1 MSIWDQLLNLLFP
14 PKCPFCR
21 RILDAPGVCGVCW
34 KELPWTEEYEA
45 VRQGADGL
53 RCAAPLWYEGKV
65 REAIL
70 RLKFHGAAATAETLG
85 TLIAQC
91 AAEHLSGEFDLVTWV
106 PISRRRRRKR
116 GYDQAELLAR
126 AACRVWGVKP
136 VALLRKTMNNP
147 AQSGLKEDAARRANV
162 LGVYELRP
170 GAEVSGRRVLL
181 VDDVCTTGATLAEC
195 VRVLREAGADAVV
208 CAAVAHA
215 RRENGPPGK
224 NGSFSPEN

>member
-1 MSIWDQLLNLLFP
+1 MSVWEQLLNLLFP

-21 RILDAPGVCGVCW
+21 RILDSPGVCDTCR
-34 KELPWTEEYEA
+34 KELPWTEEHEA
-45 VRQGADGL
+45 VREGTASL

-70 RLKFHGAAATAETLG
+70 RLKFYGAAATAETLG
-85 TLIAQC
+85 ALMAQC

-106 PISRRRRRKR
+106 PVSRKRRWKR

-126 AACRVWGVKP
+126 AVCRAWGVKP

-162 LGVYELRP
+162 LGVYEMRP

-181 VDDVCTTGATLAEC
+181 IDDVCTTGATLTEC
-195 VRVLREAGADAVV
+195 SKVLREAGADAVV
-208 CAAVAHA
+208 CVCVAHA
-215 RRENGPPGK
+215 RRERDRR
-224 NGSFSPEN
+224 

>member
-1 MSIWDQLLNLLFP
+1 MSVWEQILNLLFL

-21 RILDAPGVCGVCW
+21 RILDSPGVCDTCR
-34 KELPWTEEYEA
+34 KELPWTEEHEA
-45 VRQGADGL
+45 VREGTDSL

-70 RLKFHGAAATAETLG
+70 RLKFYGAAATAETLG
-85 TLIAQC
+85 ALMAQC

-106 PISRRRRRKR
+106 PVSRKRRWKR

-126 AACRVWGVKP
+126 AVCRVWGVKP

-162 LGVYELRP
+162 LGVYEMRP

-181 VDDVCTTGATLAEC
+181 IDDVCTTGATLTEC
-195 VRVLREAGADAVV
+195 SKVLREAGADAVV
-208 CAAVAHA
+208 CACVAHA
-215 RRENGPPGK
+215 RRERDRR
-224 NGSFSPEN
+224 

>member
-1 MSIWDQLLNLLFP
+1 MSVWEQLLNLLFP

-21 RILDAPGVCGVCW
+21 RILDSPGVCDTCR
-34 KELPWTEEYEA
+34 KELPWTEEHEA
-45 VRQGADGL
+45 VREGTDSL

-70 RLKFHGAAATAETLG
+70 RLKFYGAAATAETLG
-85 TLIAQC
+85 ALMAQC

-106 PISRRRRRKR
+106 PVSRKRRWKR

-126 AACRVWGVKP
+126 AVCRAWGVKP

-162 LGVYELRP
+162 LGVYEMRP

-181 VDDVCTTGATLAEC
+181 IDDVCTTGATLTEC
-195 VRVLREAGADAVV
+195 SKALREAGADAVV
-208 CAAVAHA
+208 CACVAHA
-215 RRENGPPGK
+215 RRERDRR
-224 NGSFSPEN
+224 

>member
-1 MSIWDQLLNLLFP
+1 MSVWEQLLNLLFP

-21 RILDAPGVCGVCW
+21 RILDSPGVCDTCR
-34 KELPWTEEYEA
+34 KELPWTEEHAA
-45 VRQGADGL
+45 VREGPDGL

-70 RLKFHGAAATAETLG
+70 RLKFYGAAATAETLG
-85 TLIAQC
+85 ALMAQC

-106 PISRRRRRKR
+106 PVSRKRRWKR

-126 AACRVWGVKP
+126 AVCRAWGVKP

-162 LGVYELRP
+162 LGVYEMRP

-181 VDDVCTTGATLAEC
+181 IDYVCTTGATLTEC
-195 VRVLREAGADAVV
+195 SKVLREAGADAVV
-208 CAAVAHA
+208 CACVAHA
-215 RRENGPPGK
+215 RRERDRR
-224 NGSFSPEN
+224 

>member
-1 MSIWDQLLNLLFP
+1 MSIWEQLLNLLFP

-21 RILDAPGVCGVCW
+21 RILVSPGVCDTCR
-34 KELPWTEEYEA
+34 KELPWTEEHEA
-45 VRQGADGL
+45 VREGTDSL

-70 RLKFHGAAATAETLG
+70 RLKFYGAAATAETLG
-85 TLIAQC
+85 ALMAQC

-106 PISRRRRRKR
+106 PVSRKRRWKR

-126 AACRVWGVKP
+126 AVCRVWGVKP

-162 LGVYELRP
+162 LGVYEMRP

-181 VDDVCTTGATLAEC
+181 IDDVCTTGATLTEC
-195 VRVLREAGADAVV
+195 SKVLREAGADAVV
-208 CAAVAHA
+208 CACVAHA
-215 RRENGPPGK
+215 RRERDRR
-224 NGSFSPEN
+224 

>member
-1 MSIWDQLLNLLFP
+1 MSIWEQLLNLLFP

-21 RILDAPGVCGVCW
+21 RILDSPGVCDTCR
-34 KELPWTEEYEA
+34 KELPWTEEHEA
-45 VRQGADGL
+45 VREGTDSL

-70 RLKFHGAAATAETLG
+70 RLKFYAAAATAETLG
-85 TLIAQC
+85 ALMAQC
-91 AAEHLSGEFDLVTWV
+91 AAEHLSGEFDLITWV
-106 PISRRRRRKR
+106 PVSRKRRWKR

-126 AACRVWGVKP
+126 AVCRAWGVKP

-162 LGVYELRP
+162 LGVYEMRP

-181 VDDVCTTGATLAEC
+181 IDDVCTTGATLTEC
-195 VRVLREAGADAVV
+195 SKVLREAGADAVV
-208 CAAVAHA
+208 CACVAHA
-215 RRENGPPGK
+215 RRERDRR
-224 NGSFSPEN
+224 

>member
-1 MSIWDQLLNLLFP
+1 MSTWEQLLNLLFP

-21 RILDAPGVCGVCW
+21 RILDSPGVCDTCR
-34 KELPWTEEYEA
+34 KELPWTEEHEA
-45 VRQGADGL
+45 VREGTDSL

-70 RLKFHGAAATAETLG
+70 RLKFYGAAATAETLG
-85 TLIAQC
+85 ALMAQC

-106 PISRRRRRKR
+106 PVSRKRRWKR

-126 AACRVWGVKP
+126 AVCRAWGVKP

-162 LGVYELRP
+162 LGVYEMRP

-181 VDDVCTTGATLAEC
+181 IDDVCTTGATLTEC
-195 VRVLREAGADAVV
+195 SKVLREAGADAVV
-208 CAAVAHA
+208 CACVAHA
-215 RRENGPPGK
+215 RRERDRR
-224 NGSFSPEN
+224 

>member
-1 MSIWDQLLNLLFP
+1 MSVWEQLLNLLFP

-21 RILDAPGVCGVCW
+21 RILDSPGVCDTCR
-34 KELPWTEEYEA
+34 KELPWTEEHEA
-45 VRQGADGL
+45 VREGTDSL

-70 RLKFHGAAATAETLG
+70 RLKFKGAAPSAEDLG
-85 TLIAQC
+85 RLIAQC

-106 PISRRRRRKR
+106 PVSRKRRWKR

-126 AACRVWGVKP
+126 AVCRAWGVKP

-162 LGVYELRP
+162 LGVYEMRP

-181 VDDVCTTGATLAEC
+181 IDDVCTTGATLTEC
-195 VRVLREAGADAVV
+195 SKVLREAGADAVV
-208 CAAVAHA
+208 CACVAHA
-215 RRENGPPGK
+215 RRERDRR
-224 NGSFSPEN
+224 

>member
-1 MSIWDQLLNLLFP
+1 MSVWEQFLNLLFP

-21 RILDAPGVCGVCW
+21 RILDSPGVCDTCR
-34 KELPWTEEYEA
+34 KELPWTEEHEA
-45 VRQGADGL
+45 VREGTDSL

-70 RLKFHGAAATAETLG
+70 RLKFYGAAATAETLG
-85 TLIAQC
+85 ALIAQC

-106 PISRRRRRKR
+106 PVSRKRRWKR

-126 AACRVWGVKP
+126 AVCRVWGVKP

-162 LGVYELRP
+162 LGVYEMRP

-181 VDDVCTTGATLAEC
+181 IDDVCTTGATLTEC
-195 VRVLREAGADAVV
+195 SKVLREAGADAVV
-208 CAAVAHA
+208 CACVAHA
-215 RRENGPPGK
+215 RRERDRR
-224 NGSFSPEN
+224 

>member
-1 MSIWDQLLNLLFP
+1 MSIWEQLLNLLFP

-21 RILDAPGVCGVCW
+21 RILDSPGVCDTCR
-34 KELPWTEEYEA
+34 KELPWTEEHEA
-45 VRQGADGL
+45 VREGTDSL

-70 RLKFHGAAATAETLG
+70 RLKFYAAAATAETLG
-85 TLIAQC
+85 ALMAQC

-106 PISRRRRRKR
+106 PVSRKRRWKR

-126 AACRVWGVKP
+126 AVCRAWGVKP

-162 LGVYELRP
+162 LGVYEMRP

-181 VDDVCTTGATLAEC
+181 IDDVCTTGATLTEC
-195 VRVLREAGADAVV
+195 SKVLREAGADAVV
-208 CAAVAHA
+208 CACVAHA
-215 RRENGPPGK
+215 RRERDRR
-224 NGSFSPEN
+224 

>member
-1 MSIWDQLLNLLFP
+1 MSVWEQLLNLLFP

-21 RILDAPGVCGVCW
+21 RILDSPGVCDTCR
-34 KELPWTEEYEA
+34 KELPWTEEHEA
-45 VRQGADGL
+45 VREGTDSL

-70 RLKFHGAAATAETLG
+70 RLKFYGAAATAETLG
-85 TLIAQC
+85 ALMAQC

-106 PISRRRRRKR
+106 PVSCKRRWKR

-126 AACRVWGVKP
+126 AVCRAWGVKP

-162 LGVYELRP
+162 LGVYEMRP

-181 VDDVCTTGATLAEC
+181 IDDVCTTGATLTEC
-195 VRVLREAGADAVV
+195 SKVLREAGADAVV
-208 CAAVAHA
+208 CACVAHA
-215 RRENGPPGK
+215 RRERDRR
-224 NGSFSPEN
+224 

>member
-1 MSIWDQLLNLLFP
+1 MSVWEQLRNLLFP

-21 RILDAPGVCGVCW
+21 RILDSPGVCDTCR
-34 KELPWTEEYEA
+34 KELPWTEEHEA
-45 VRQGADGL
+45 VREGTDSL

-70 RLKFHGAAATAETLG
+70 RLKFYGAAATAETLG
-85 TLIAQC
+85 ALMAQC

-106 PISRRRRRKR
+106 PVSRKRRWKR

-126 AACRVWGVKP
+126 AVCRAWGVKP

-162 LGVYELRP
+162 LGVYEMRP

-181 VDDVCTTGATLAEC
+181 IDDVCTTGATLTEC
-195 VRVLREAGADAVV
+195 SKVLREAGADAVV
-208 CAAVAHA
+208 CACVAHA
-215 RRENGPPGK
+215 RRERDRR
-224 NGSFSPEN
+224 

>member
-1 MSIWDQLLNLLFP
+1 MSVWEQLLNLLFP

-21 RILDAPGVCGVCW
+21 RILDSPGVCDTCR
-34 KELPWTEEYEA
+34 KELPWTEEHEA
-45 VRQGADGL
+45 VREGTDSL

-70 RLKFHGAAATAETLG
+70 RLKFYGAAATAETLG
-85 TLIAQC
+85 ALMAQC

-106 PISRRRRRKR
+106 PVSRKRRWKR

-126 AACRVWGVKP
+126 AVCRAWGVKP
-136 VALLRKTMNNP
+136 AALLRKTMDNP

-162 LGVYELRP
+162 LGVYEMRP

-181 VDDVCTTGATLAEC
+181 IDDVCTTGATLTEC
-195 VRVLREAGADAVV
+195 SKVLREAGADAVV
-208 CAAVAHA
+208 CACVAHA
-215 RRENGPPGK
+215 RRERDRR
-224 NGSFSPEN
+224 

>member
-1 MSIWDQLLNLLFP
+1 MREGTDS
-14 PKCPFCR
+14 
-21 RILDAPGVCGVCW
+21 
-34 KELPWTEEYEA
+34 
-45 VRQGADGL
+45 L

-70 RLKFHGAAATAETLG
+70 RLKFYGAAATAETLG
-85 TLIAQC
+85 ALMAQC

-106 PISRRRRRKR
+106 PVSRKRRWKR

-126 AACRVWGVKP
+126 AVCRAWGVKP

-162 LGVYELRP
+162 LGVYEMRP

-181 VDDVCTTGATLAEC
+181 IDDVCTTGATLTEC
-195 VRVLREAGADAVV
+195 SKALREAGADAVV
-208 CAAVAHA
+208 CACVAHA
-215 RRENGPPGK
+215 RRERDRR
-224 NGSFSPEN
+224 

>member
-1 MSIWDQLLNLLFP
+1 MSIWEQLLNLLFP

-21 RILDAPGVCGVCW
+21 RILDSPGVCDTCR
-34 KELPWTEEYEA
+34 KELPWTEEHEA
-45 VRQGADGL
+45 VREGTDSL

-70 RLKFHGAAATAETLG
+70 RLKFYGAAATAETLG
-85 TLIAQC
+85 ALMAQC

-106 PISRRRRRKR
+106 PVSRKRRWKR

-126 AACRVWGVKP
+126 AVCRVWGVKP

-162 LGVYELRP
+162 LGVYEMRP

-181 VDDVCTTGATLAEC
+181 IDDVCTTGATLTEC
-195 VRVLREAGADAVV
+195 SKVLREAGADAVV
-208 CAAVAHA
+208 CACVAHA
-215 RRENGPPGK
+215 RRERDRR
-224 NGSFSPEN
+224 

>member
-1 MSIWDQLLNLLFP
+1 MSVWEQLLNLLFP

-21 RILDAPGVCGVCW
+21 RILDSPGVCDTCR
-34 KELPWTEEYEA
+34 KELPWTEEHEA
-45 VRQGADGL
+45 VREGTDSL

-70 RLKFHGAAATAETLG
+70 RLKFYGAAATAETLG
-85 TLIAQC
+85 ALMAQC

-106 PISRRRRRKR
+106 PVSRKRRWKR

-126 AACRVWGVKP
+126 AVCRAWGVKP

-147 AQSGLKEDAARRANV
+147 AQSGLKEGAARRANV
-162 LGVYELRP
+162 LGVYEMRP

-181 VDDVCTTGATLAEC
+181 IDDVCTTGATLTEC
-195 VRVLREAGADAVV
+195 SKVLREAGADAVV
-208 CAAVAHA
+208 CACVAHA
-215 RRENGPPGK
+215 RRERDRR
-224 NGSFSPEN
+224 

>member
-1 MSIWDQLLNLLFP
+1 MSVWEQLLNLLFP

-21 RILDAPGVCGVCW
+21 RILDSPGVCDTCR
-34 KELPWTEEYEA
+34 KELPWTEEHEA
-45 VRQGADGL
+45 VREGTDSL

-70 RLKFHGAAATAETLG
+70 RLKFYGAAAMAETLG
-85 TLIAQC
+85 ALMAQC
-91 AAEHLSGEFDLVTWV
+91 AAEHLSGEFDLITWV
-106 PISRRRRRKR
+106 PVSRKRRWKR

-126 AACRVWGVKP
+126 AVCRAWGVKP

-162 LGVYELRP
+162 LGVYEMRP

-181 VDDVCTTGATLAEC
+181 IDDVCTTGATLTEC
-195 VRVLREAGADAVV
+195 SKVLREAGADAVV
-208 CAAVAHA
+208 CACVAHA
-215 RRENGPPGK
+215 RRERDRR
-224 NGSFSPEN
+224 

>member
-1 MSIWDQLLNLLFP
+1 MSIWEQLLNLLFP

-21 RILDAPGVCGVCW
+21 RILDSPGVCDTCR
-34 KELPWTEEYEA
+34 KELPWTEEHEA
-45 VRQGADGL
+45 VREGTDSL

-70 RLKFHGAAATAETLG
+70 RLKFYGAAATAETLG
-85 TLIAQC
+85 ALMAQC

-106 PISRRRRRKR
+106 PVSRKRRWKR

-126 AACRVWGVKP
+126 AVCRTWGVKP

-162 LGVYELRP
+162 LGVYEMRP

-181 VDDVCTTGATLAEC
+181 IDDVCTTGATLTEC
-195 VRVLREAGADAVV
+195 SKVLREAGADAVV
-208 CAAVAHA
+208 CACVAHA
-215 RRENGPPGK
+215 RRERDRR
-224 NGSFSPEN
+224 

>member
-1 MSIWDQLLNLLFP
+1 MSIWEQLLNLFFP

-21 RILDAPGVCGVCW
+21 RILDSPGVCDTCR
-34 KELPWTEEYEA
+34 KELPWTEEHEA
-45 VRQGADGL
+45 VREGTDGL

-70 RLKFHGAAATAETLG
+70 RLKFYGAAATAETLG
-85 TLIAQC
+85 ALMAQC

-106 PISRRRRRKR
+106 PVSRKRRWKR

-126 AACRVWGVKP
+126 AVCRAWGVKP
-136 VALLRKTMNNP
+136 AALLRKTMNNP

-162 LGVYELRP
+162 LGVYEMRP

-181 VDDVCTTGATLAEC
+181 IDDVCTTGATLTEC
-195 VRVLREAGADAVV
+195 SKVLREAGADAVV
-208 CAAVAHA
+208 CVCVAHA
-215 RRENGPPGK
+215 RRERDRR
-224 NGSFSPEN
+224 

>member
-1 MSIWDQLLNLLFP
+1 MSVWEQLLNLLFP

-21 RILDAPGVCGVCW
+21 RILDSPGVCDTCR
-34 KELPWTEEYEA
+34 KELPWTEEHEA
-45 VRQGADGL
+45 VREGTDGL
-53 RCAAPLWYEGKV
+53 RCAASLWYEGKV

-70 RLKFHGAAATAETLG
+70 RLKFYGAAATAETLG
-85 TLIAQC
+85 ALMAQC

-106 PISRRRRRKR
+106 PVSCKRRWKR

-126 AACRVWGVKP
+126 AVCRAWGVKP

-162 LGVYELRP
+162 LGVYEMRP

-181 VDDVCTTGATLAEC
+181 IDDVCTTGATLTEC
-195 VRVLREAGADAVV
+195 SKVLREAGADAVV
-208 CAAVAHA
+208 CACVAHA
-215 RRENGPPGK
+215 RRERDRR
-224 NGSFSPEN
+224 

>member
-1 MSIWDQLLNLLFP
+1 MSVWEQLLNLLFP

-21 RILDAPGVCGVCW
+21 RILDSPGVCDTCR
-34 KELPWTEEYEA
+34 KELPWTEEHEA
-45 VRQGADGL
+45 VREGTDSL

-70 RLKFHGAAATAETLG
+70 RLKFYGAAATAETLG
-85 TLIAQC
+85 ALMAQC

-106 PISRRRRRKR
+106 PVSRKRRWKR

-126 AACRVWGVKP
+126 AVCRAWGVKP

-162 LGVYELRP
+162 LGVYEMRP
-170 GAEVSGRRVLL
+170 GAEVSGRQVLL
-181 VDDVCTTGATLAEC
+181 IDDVCTTGATLTEC
-195 VRVLREAGADAVV
+195 SKVLREAGADAVV
-208 CAAVAHA
+208 CACVAHA
-215 RRENGPPGK
+215 RRERDRR
-224 NGSFSPEN
+224 

>member
-1 MSIWDQLLNLLFP
+1 MSVWEQLLNLLFP

-21 RILDAPGVCGVCW
+21 RILDSPGVCDTCR
-34 KELPWTEEYEA
+34 KELPWTEEHEA
-45 VRQGADGL
+45 VREGTDSL

-70 RLKFHGAAATAETLG
+70 RLKFYGAAATAETLG
-85 TLIAQC
+85 ARMAQC

-106 PISRRRRRKR
+106 PVSRKRRWKR

-126 AACRVWGVKP
+126 AVCRAWGVKP

-162 LGVYELRP
+162 LGVYEMRP

-181 VDDVCTTGATLAEC
+181 IDDVCTTGATLTEC
-195 VRVLREAGADAVV
+195 SKVLREAGADAVV
-208 CAAVAHA
+208 CVCVAHA
-215 RRENGPPGK
+215 RRERDRR
-224 NGSFSPEN
+224 

>member
-1 MSIWDQLLNLLFP
+1 MSVWEQLLNLLFP

-21 RILDAPGVCGVCW
+21 RILDSPGVCDTCR
-34 KELPWTEEYEA
+34 KELPWTEEHEA
-45 VRQGADGL
+45 VREGTDSL

-70 RLKFHGAAATAETLG
+70 RLKFYAAAATAETLG
-85 TLIAQC
+85 ALMAQC
-91 AAEHLSGEFDLVTWV
+91 AAEHLSGEFDLITWV
-106 PISRRRRRKR
+106 PVSRKRRWKR

-126 AACRVWGVKP
+126 AVCRAWGVKP

-162 LGVYELRP
+162 LGVYEMRP

-181 VDDVCTTGATLAEC
+181 IDDVCTTGATLTEC
-195 VRVLREAGADAVV
+195 SKVLREAGADAVV
-208 CAAVAHA
+208 CACVAHA
-215 RRENGPPGK
+215 RRERDRR
-224 NGSFSPEN
+224 

>member
-1 MSIWDQLLNLLFP
+1 MSVWEQLLNLLFP

-21 RILDAPGVCGVCW
+21 RILDSPGVCDTCR
-34 KELPWTEEYEA
+34 KELPWTEEHEA
-45 VRQGADGL
+45 VREGTDSL

-70 RLKFHGAAATAETLG
+70 RLKFYAAAATAETLG
-85 TLIAQC
+85 ALMAQC

-106 PISRRRRRKR
+106 PVSRKRRWKR

-126 AACRVWGVKP
+126 AVCRAWGVKP

-162 LGVYELRP
+162 LGVYEMRP

-181 VDDVCTTGATLAEC
+181 IDDVCTTGATLTEC
-195 VRVLREAGADAVV
+195 SKVLREAGADAVV
-208 CAAVAHA
+208 CACVAHA
-215 RRENGPPGK
+215 RRERDRR
-224 NGSFSPEN
+224 